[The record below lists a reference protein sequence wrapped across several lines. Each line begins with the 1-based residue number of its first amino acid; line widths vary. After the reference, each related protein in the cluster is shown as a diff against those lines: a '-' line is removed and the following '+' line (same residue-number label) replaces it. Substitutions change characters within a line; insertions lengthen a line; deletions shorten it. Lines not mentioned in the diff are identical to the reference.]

1 MNFFDRFLREWVKV
15 AIVENPLAFVIFV
28 VIPLSLFAYLWFT
41 K

>member
-1 MNFFDRFLREWVKV
+1 MNFFNRFLREWAKAVFV
-15 AIVENPLAFVIFV
+15 DDPLALFVFG